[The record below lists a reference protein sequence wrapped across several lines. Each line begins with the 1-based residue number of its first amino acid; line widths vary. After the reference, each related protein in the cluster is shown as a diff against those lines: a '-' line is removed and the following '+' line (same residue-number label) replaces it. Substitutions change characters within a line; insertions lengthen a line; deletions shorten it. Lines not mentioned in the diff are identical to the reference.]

1 MAATVKKSNPQTC
14 VCAFSSQ
21 FRRRDGGRDSPQL
34 RDLASDPQI
43 DGRRI
48 TVTVSLNGR
57 SIDSVRP
64 VNALYIFEEISIK
77 KKRKKEKGKKEKHL
91 PLQHAAGLRRVT
103 TDRCLSTGI
112 KNHDESII
120 ANRFCEYK
128 FMRKLCL

>member
-14 VCAFSSQ
+14 VCAFLSQ

-77 KKRKKEKGKKEKHL
+77 KKRKKRKRKERKTFTTATRRGIATSYDGSL
-91 PLQHAAGLRRVT
+91 PL
-103 TDRCLSTGI
+103 
-112 KNHDESII
+112 
-120 ANRFCEYK
+120 NRN
-128 FMRKLCL
+128 